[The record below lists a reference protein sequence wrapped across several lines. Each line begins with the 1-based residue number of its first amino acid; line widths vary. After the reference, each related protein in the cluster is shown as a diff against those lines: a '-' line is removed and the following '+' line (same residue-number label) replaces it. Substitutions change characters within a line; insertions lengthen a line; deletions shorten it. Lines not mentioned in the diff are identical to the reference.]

1 MLTIPVGML
10 LAGIY
15 HLLIA
20 ITISKRKRIR
30 GVISDF
36 WKWEILRPF
45 LKAFQHSNN
54 WRLSEACRSNM
65 LLATQT
71 RMETHFCVADF
82 FQNHKAISFYWLICQ
97 TKIAR
102 FLEVSCIILHF
113 SWRKLQESCKNG
125 KKCDVKRFLTRD
137 FWLVNFSCKKTSI
150 EQIKISLRDFF
161 RKFSRFFCTCKI
173 TPS

>member
-1 MLTIPVGML
+1 MLTIPVGTL

-45 LKAFQHSNN
+45 LRAFQHSNN

-71 RMETHFCVADF
+71 KMETHFCVADF

-97 TKIAR
+97 TKVAR
-102 FLEVSCIILHF
+102 FSEVSCNIMHF
-113 SWRKLQESCKNG
+113 SWRKLQESCKKC
-125 KKCDVKRFLTRD
+125 KKCEVWEDSDKRLLTCQLFLQ
-137 FWLVNFSCKKTSI
+137 KKSV